1 MSDFIEWRVGNYDCA
16 SGYLFSTDIMSTMDK
31 YHNDAADR
39 LIEKAKNMCKDHVN
53 DVSAKGFA
61 CLHTYPGY
69 NCLFKL

>member
-53 DVSAKGFA
+53 DVSANRSY
-61 CLHTYPGY
+61 HVPTYISRIQ
-69 NCLFKL
+69 LSF